1 MSPVNRSFF
10 RSIDVRDLNTF
21 VEEEDVHLVEEELV
35 RVGVRNVE
43 AEVVDELLLFLL
55 PLGPA
60 AFADLGTDLLPELRR
75 YRGVAEWLALRVA
88 LRALEFV
95 ASK

>member
-21 VEEEDVHLVEEELV
+21 VEEEDVHLVEQELV
-35 RVGVRNVE
+35 RIGVRNIE

-60 AFADLGTDLLPELRR
+60 AFADLGTDLLPELRWDR
-75 YRGVAEWLALRVA
+75 RVTDRFALRA
-88 LRALEFV
+88 APRALEFI
-95 ASK
+95 AAK

>member
-1 MSPVNRSFF
+1 MSPVNRSLF
-10 RSIDVRDLNTF
+10 RRIDVRDLNTF

-35 RVGVRNVE
+35 RIGVRNIE

-60 AFADLGTDLLPELRR
+60 AFADLGTDLLPELCR
-75 YRGVAEWLALRVA
+75 YRGIAEWLVFLPAT
-88 LRALEFV
+88 RAFEFV
-95 ASK
+95 SE